1 MIFFHLRKKNAQP
14 YETDLA
20 EKMEE
25 KAKYY
30 FQKYEEK

>member
-1 MIFFHLRKKNAQP
+1 MIFFHLRKKNSPP
-14 YETDLA
+14 YQIDLA